1 MQLTESSTGPVWR
14 KQTHADRE
22 RLRDACRVRLSTIS
36 GPNSEIPDATR
47 RRADPIGP
55 IDRNGLRTSGV
66 LYTLHSDPK
75 VPAAAEAVGCGG
87 FE

>member
-1 MQLTESSTGPVWR
+1 MQLIESSTGPVWR

-22 RLRDACRVRLSTIS
+22 RLRDACRVRQSTIS
-36 GPNSEIPDATR
+36 RTNSKIPDATR

-75 VPAAAEAVGCGG
+75 VPAAAEAVRCGG

>member
-1 MQLTESSTGPVWR
+1 MQLIESSTGPVWR

-22 RLRDACRVRLSTIS
+22 RLRDACRVRQSTIS
-36 GPNSEIPDATR
+36 GTNSEIPDATR

-75 VPAAAEAVGCGG
+75 VPVAAEAVRCGG